1 MCVLNAPTNW
11 ALFGKTPL
19 SRVAQVLYTRFSHSY
34 CNIVYRRFSTV
45 GTTAEANRLS
55 IHSILQQPAVPHA
68 STMNFVVI
76 TDLVSLSC
84 VQGFAADIA
93 KASFTKATPVYMP
106 IL

>member
-1 MCVLNAPTNW
+1 
-11 ALFGKTPL
+11 
-19 SRVAQVLYTRFSHSY
+19 
-34 CNIVYRRFSTV
+34 
-45 GTTAEANRLS
+45 LS

>member
-1 MCVLNAPTNW
+1 MSL
-11 ALFGKTPL
+11 ALFGKNEKRLCTYSL
-19 SRVAQVLYTRFSHSY
+19 FSSKLFY
-34 CNIVYRRFSTV
+34 INYLTYFRSTV
-45 GTTAEANRLS
+45 GTAAEANGLS

-84 VQGFAADIA
+84 VQGFAEDIA